1 MTLAKLEKNMY
12 VDENELCDK
21 NSQIGMYEVVAKK
34 KIWQTKICE
43 LPIC

>member
-1 MTLAKLEKNMY
+1 MC

-34 KIWQTKICE
+34 KKIWQTKICE
-43 LPIC
+43 LPIFVEK

>member
-1 MTLAKLEKNMY
+1 MY

-34 KIWQTKICE
+34 KDLADKN
-43 LPIC
+43 L